1 MDKFKHKIKTT
12 MRHISTIML
21 FLMTFLTSCKG
32 EDTKKTST
40 ESTNT
45 AVAEPY
51 KLNQTVFFGGDIV
64 TMAGEEPKYVEAVV
78 QREGQIIFTGSKADA
93 LARFEGKADLVDLEG
108 GTMLP
113 GFIDGHGHVFNVGL
127 QAVSANLLPAPDGD
141 GNSVEALQK
150 ILKDWIAENQE
161 FIDTTGW
168 IIGFGYDD
176 SQLDRYP
183 TKEDLD
189 LISTEVPIIIIHQS
203 GHLSVVNSKGLELV
217 KYTAETEDPKGG
229 KIRRVDGSNEPNGV
243 LEEVAHFMVLLT
255 GVLPNIT
262 PELQDDMLVKGQELY
277 ASFGYTTAQEGRST
291 PDGSATMERAAENNA
306 LILDVVSYVDI
317 LSNRKGANSKYQ
329 GQTYTNKYR
338 VGGVKLNLDG
348 SPQGK
353 TAWLSHPYH
362 IVPSGE
368 SKDYHG
374 YESMSDEEAYKHV
387 ADAYENN
394 LQIMAH
400 CNGDSAIDQY
410 IKAVK
415 KANTEFGND
424 DRRTIIIH
432 AQTAREDQLD
442 SFVEEKIWPSFFPMH
457 TFYWGDYHVNSVLGK
472 ESAYKISPTN
482 TALKKGLK
490 FTSHHDAPVALPS
503 SIRVLSA
510 TVTRKSRSGAIIGPD
525 ERVTAYQ
532 GLKALTDWAA
542 YQHFEE
548 ATKGTIEKGKVAD
561 FVILDKNPLK
571 IDPLELENLNVI
583 ATYKG
588 GKAIYNK

>member
-1 MDKFKHKIKTT
+1 MKVFNY
-12 MRHISTIML
+12 
-21 FLMTFLTSCKG
+21 LMAAVILLNFSCKDAG
-32 EDTKKTST
+32 QKEEQT
-40 ESTNT
+40 T

-51 KLNQTVFFGGDIV
+51 TLQQTLYYGGAII
-64 TMAGEEPKYVEAVV
+64 TMAGDEPNYVEAVV
-78 QREGQIIFTGSKADA
+78 QREGRIIFTGTKADA

-108 GTMLP
+108 KTLLP

-127 QAVSANLLPAPDGD
+127 QAASANLLPAPDGEGD
-141 GNSVEALQK
+141 SVAALQQ
-150 ILKDWIAENQE
+150 ILTDWIANNKD

-168 IIGFGYDD
+168 AIGFGYDD

-189 LISTEVPIIIIHQS
+189 AISTEIPIIIIHQS

-217 KYTAETEDPKGG
+217 NYTAQTKDPKGG
-229 KIRRVDGSNEPNGV
+229 KIRRVSGSNEPNGV

-255 GVLPNIT
+255 GVLPNMT

-291 PDGSATMERAAENNA
+291 PDGSATMERAAENDA

-317 LSNRKGANSKYQ
+317 LSNREGANSKYQ
-329 GQTYTNKYR
+329 GKTYTNKYR

-362 IVPSGE
+362 IPPSGE
-368 SKDYHG
+368 PKDYHG
-374 YESMSDEEAYKHV
+374 YESMTDEEAYNHV
-387 ADAYENN
+387 ADAYQNN

-410 IKAVK
+410 IAAVSR
-415 KANTEFGND
+415 ANKEFGND

-442 SFVEEKIWPSFFPMH
+442 SFVEEQIWPSFFPMH

-472 ESAYKISPTN
+472 ERAYKISPTH
-482 TALKKGLK
+482 TAYEKGLR

-510 TVTRKSRSGAIIGPD
+510 TVTRASRSGEIIGPD
-525 ERVTAYQ
+525 ERVSAYL
-532 GLKALTDWAA
+532 GLKSLTDWAA

-548 ATKGTIEKGKVAD
+548 DAKGTLETGKVAD
-561 FVILDKNPLK
+561 FVILDGNPLTV
-571 IDPLELENLNVI
+571 DPAELQNLKVMETI
-583 ATYKG
+583 KAGKTIYK
-588 GKAIYNK
+588 K

>member
-1 MDKFKHKIKTT
+1 MKHLKYILLSLILLSLSCDNS
-12 MRHISTIML
+12 IS
-21 FLMTFLTSCKG
+21 K
-32 EDTKKTST
+32 EN
-40 ESTNT
+40 ESTP
-45 AVAEPY
+45 VAEPY
-51 KLNQTVFFGGDIV
+51 KLQQTLYHGGDII

-78 QREGQIIFTGSKADA
+78 QREGQIIFTGTKADA

-108 GTMLP
+108 RTMLP

-127 QAVSANLLPAPDGD
+127 QAVAANLLPAPDGD
-141 GNSVEALQK
+141 GNSVEALQQ
-150 ILKDWIAENQE
+150 ILTDWMAKNQD
-161 FIDTTGW
+161 FINTTGW
-168 IIGFGYDD
+168 VIGFGYDD

-189 LISTEVPIIIIHQS
+189 AISTEIPIIIIHQS
-203 GHLSVVNSKGLELV
+203 GHLSVVNSKGLDLV
-217 KYTAETEDPKGG
+217 NYTADTEDPKGG
-229 KIRRVDGSNEPNGV
+229 KIRRISGSNEPNGI
-243 LEEVAHFMVLLT
+243 LEEVASFMVLLT

-262 PELQDDMLVKGQELY
+262 SELQDDMLVKGQELY

-291 PDGSATMERAAENNA
+291 PDGSATMERAAENNV

-317 LSNRKGANSKYQ
+317 LSNREGANSKYQ
-329 GQTYTNKYR
+329 GKTYTNKYR

-362 IVPSGE
+362 IPPTGE
-368 SKDYHG
+368 SIDYHG
-374 YESMSDEEAYKHV
+374 YESMTDEEAYKHV
-387 ADAYENN
+387 ADAYANN

-415 KANTEFGND
+415 KANAEFGND

-472 ESAYKISPTN
+472 ERAYKISPTN
-482 TALKKGLK
+482 TAYKKGLR

-503 SIRVLSA
+503 SVRVLSA
-510 TVTRKSRSGAIIGPD
+510 TVTRTSRSGQIIGPY
-525 ERVTAYQ
+525 ERVSPYL

-548 ATKGTIEKGKVAD
+548 NTKGTIEEGKAAD
-561 FVILDKNPLK
+561 FVILDRNPLK
-571 IDPLELENLNVI
+571 IEPSELQNLYVKETI
-583 ATYKG
+583 KAGKTIYK
-588 GKAIYNK
+588 K

>member
-1 MDKFKHKIKTT
+1 MK
-12 MRHISTIML
+12 RVSTLVLLLAVL
-21 FLMTFLTSCKG
+21 FSSCK
-32 EDTKKTST
+32 DNSKTSS
-40 ESTNT
+40 EDGASV
-45 AVAEPY
+45 VAEPY
-51 KLNQTVFFGGDIV
+51 KLQQTVYYGGDIV
-64 TMAGEEPKYVEAVV
+64 TMAGDTPNYVEALV
-78 QREGQIIFTGSKADA
+78 QREGKIIFTGTKKDA
-93 LARFEGKADLVDLEG
+93 LARFEGKAGLVDLEG
-108 GTMLP
+108 KTMLP

-141 GNSVEALQK
+141 GNSVVALQK
-150 ILKDWIAENQE
+150 ILKEWITENQG

-168 IIGFGYDD
+168 VIGFGYDD

-189 LISTEVPIIIIHQS
+189 AISTEVPIIIIHQS
-203 GHLSVVNSKGLELV
+203 GHLSVVNSKGLEMV
-217 KYTAETEDPKGG
+217 KYNAETKDPKGG
-229 KIRRVDGSNEPNGV
+229 KIRRVNGSNEPSGV

-255 GVLPNIT
+255 GVLPKMT
-262 PELQDDMLVKGQELY
+262 PELQDDMLVKGQKLY

-291 PDGSATMERAAENNA
+291 PDGSATMERAAEKDA

-317 LSNRKGANSKYQ
+317 LSNRKGADSKYK
-329 GQTYTNKYR
+329 GKTYTNKYR

-368 SKDYHG
+368 PKDYHG
-374 YESMSDEEAYKHV
+374 YESMTDEEAYKHV
-387 ADAYENN
+387 ADAYANN
-394 LQIMAH
+394 LQIMSH

-415 KANTEFGND
+415 RANAEFGND

-472 ESAYKISPTN
+472 ERAYKISPTN

-510 TVTRKSRSGAIIGPD
+510 TVTRMSRSGAVIGPE
-525 ERVTAYQ
+525 ERVTTYQ
-532 GLKALTDWAA
+532 GLKSLTDWAA

-571 IDPLELENLNVI
+571 IETTELENLQVLETI
-583 ATYKG
+583 KSGKSIYK
-588 GKAIYNK
+588 K